1 MTISMNGYNVLKGIV
16 GIIGLFG
23 GVLFLVSVISLVV
36 YKQKRNDRRAKREAI
51 QALIALALIAIG
63 FVGSI
68 AIAVE
73 QSKFDFEKLSTFQ
86 VYSNDIAD
94 GKWKDEISN
103 QADGEN
109 LSPELH
115 WDVVSGASRY
125 YVYMLDETAD
135 QWMHWQ
141 INGIPCTGIP
151 KGLCDEEWKVVWNA
165 DGYEV
170 KGQYIGP
177 YPASGTHTYTV
188 YVFALKYDPFAV
200 GAIYFDG
207 QGNDIEQIAKELN
220 NSPYTDYNNVIG
232 YGKVSACY
240 TARRE

>member
-1 MTISMNGYNVLKGIV
+1 MILINIYGIIKPTVISKKLGV
-16 GIIGLFG
+16 GI
-23 GVLFLVSVISLVV
+23 
-36 YKQKRNDRRAKREAI
+36 N
-51 QALIALALIAIG
+51 
-63 FVGSI
+63 
-68 AIAVE
+68 
-73 QSKFDFEKLSTFQ
+73 
-86 VYSNDIAD
+86 NP
-94 GKWKDEISN
+94 N
-103 QADGEN
+103 QEWI
-109 LSPELH
+109 E
-115 WDVVSGASRY
+115 
-125 YVYMLDETAD
+125 
-135 QWMHWQ
+135 
-141 INGIPCTGIP
+141 
-151 KGLCDEEWKVVWNA
+151 GLCDDEWKVVWNA

-240 TARRE
+240 TAR

>member
-1 MTISMNGYNVLKGIV
+1 MNGYNVLKGIV

-115 WDVVSGASRY
+115 
-125 YVYMLDETAD
+125 
-135 QWMHWQ
+135 
-141 INGIPCTGIP
+141 
-151 KGLCDEEWKVVWNA
+151 
-165 DGYEV
+165 
-170 KGQYIGP
+170 
-177 YPASGTHTYTV
+177 
-188 YVFALKYDPFAV
+188 
-200 GAIYFDG
+200 
-207 QGNDIEQIAKELN
+207 
-220 NSPYTDYNNVIG
+220 
-232 YGKVSACY
+232 
-240 TARRE
+240 